1 MKGVTARA
9 GDPGL
14 KWSPGWLLTTFSTCE
29 EQEHQG
35 RACHSHF
42 TELTEPERGLWA
54 PKMTQLVCYRLAHLP
69 KSLDSDLKSLGPDH
83 RKQP

>member
-1 MKGVTARA
+1 MKGITARA

-42 TELTEPERGLWA
+42 TELTEPERRAVGA
-54 PKMTQLVCYRLAHLP
+54 QDDTARLLQTGTLAQV
-69 KSLDSDLKSLGPDH
+69 S
-83 RKQP
+83 